1 MTEKEKLSMKNKK
14 LRIINYLIAAS
25 VLAAVGIIYPRLP
38 EQIPANWGFDGT
50 VTFEAKRS
58 IWMIAGM
65 LPLFA
70 VLFDLMPH
78 IDPRRGNYLKFSRF
92 YDGFC
97 IGIQLFLAI
106 VIGIIIS
113 ESLFPG
119 RLNTVKIILLLLSL
133 MFLLIGNYLPKIQSN
148 FYMGI
153 KTPWTLSSDDVW
165 RKTHRL
171 GGKLYAACGILTLL
185 STLFLPSDVSGI
197 VLLILV
203 FASTLAVT
211 LASWIWWRKEQEKSG
226 R

>member
-1 MTEKEKLSMKNKK
+1 MKNKK
-14 LRIINYLIAAS
+14 LRIINYLIVVT
-25 VLAAVGIIYPRLP
+25 VLAAVTVIYPRLP
-38 EQIPANWGFDGT
+38 EQIPTNWGFDGT
-50 VTFEAKRS
+50 ITYGAKYN
-58 IWMIAGM
+58 IWIIVGM

-70 VLFDLMPH
+70 VLFDVLPH
-78 IDPRRGNYLKFSRF
+78 IDPRRSNYQKFSRF

-97 IGIQLFLAI
+97 IGFQLFLTV

-119 RLNTVKIILLLLSL
+119 RLHTGKIIFFLLSL

-185 STLFLPSDVSGI
+185 STLFLPFYISGI
-197 VLLILV
+197 VLLVLV
-203 FASTLAVT
+203 FGSTLAVT
-211 LASWIWWRKEQEKSG
+211 LASWIWWRKEQHELEK
-226 R
+226 